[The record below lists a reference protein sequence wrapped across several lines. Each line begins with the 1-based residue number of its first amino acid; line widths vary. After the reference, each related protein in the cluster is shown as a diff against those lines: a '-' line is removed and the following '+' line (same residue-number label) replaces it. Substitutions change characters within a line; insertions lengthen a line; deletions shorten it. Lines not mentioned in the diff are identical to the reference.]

1 MLEEPLL
8 WVVIASAV
16 IAVGTIA
23 AVMVIL
29 EHNQAVQITSSNS
42 ILIIGVAGIAIGMI
56 WLVISYNSQIKPI
69 KKIKRMLNKVRM
81 TDIEVNY
88 GEDRKRNYFLQHI
101 ISNIMLLIKDLV
113 ILENLIRKYSD
124 NPPPKNW
131 QIVKYSADRSRKRT
145 EELEKNIVLD
155 FAQIVD
161 LVENRALAYRL
172 GINNLY
178 NSLYL
183 FRETLRI
190 NPEYDKHLL
199 TELRKALREQI
210 AQLDVTVVL
219 LDKERTG

>member
-29 EHNQAVQITSSNS
+29 EHNQAVQITSSNY

-88 GEDRKRNYFLQHI
+88 DEDGKTNYFLQHI

-155 FAQIVD
+155 FTQIVD

-172 GINNLY
+172 GTNNLY

-190 NPEYDKHLL
+190 NPEYDKYLL

-210 AQLDVTVVL
+210 AQLDATVVL